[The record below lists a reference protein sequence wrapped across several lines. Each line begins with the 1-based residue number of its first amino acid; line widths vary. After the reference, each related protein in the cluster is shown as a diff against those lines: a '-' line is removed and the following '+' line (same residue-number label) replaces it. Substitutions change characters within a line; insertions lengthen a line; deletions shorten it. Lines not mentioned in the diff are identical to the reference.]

1 MIQPPNTYGNEV
13 LNPPENKKMKK
24 AIRIESLGIDVV
36 VQKQKAGKFIQA
48 LRVLKNIP
56 EHIAGLDK
64 LSEGEIIGQL
74 PGMLSSSYDE
84 IKAIIT
90 ITTELEDS
98 QVDDLL
104 PEELIEVA
112 SEIIIVNEFGKLG
125 DTVKKKFGNLNLK
138 KK

>member
-1 MIQPPNTYGNEV
+1 
-13 LNPPENKKMKK
+13 MKK